1 MHIDALKENDVQF
14 EDLKAYNTDCDDS
27 EIETQLLIKLE
38 ETVSCKK
45 AGNISSDM
53 ELVNNEGETVIR
65 LQKTTLTRKNQ

>member
-1 MHIDALKENDVQF
+1 MP
-14 EDLKAYNTDCDDS
+14 YTDCDDS